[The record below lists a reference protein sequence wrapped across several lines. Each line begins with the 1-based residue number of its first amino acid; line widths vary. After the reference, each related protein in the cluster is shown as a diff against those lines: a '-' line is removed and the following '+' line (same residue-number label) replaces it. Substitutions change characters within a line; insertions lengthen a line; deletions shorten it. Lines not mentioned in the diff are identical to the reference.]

1 MLAGLD
7 WSIIIIYFIVSISIG
22 LYLRKKAGKDTGSFF
37 LSGRKLPWYI
47 AGTSMVATTFAADT
61 PLAVTELVAEH
72 GIAGNWVWWNMMIGG
87 MFTVFFFAKLWRRA
101 NIMTDCEF
109 VEIRYAGAPAKFLR
123 GFRAF
128 YIGIFMNVI
137 VIAWVNQAMETILS
151 VLFPD
156 FTIFGFSSFSVFGFE
171 FTSHLVLVAGL
182 MLLTAVYSS
191 MSGLMGVSLIDSFQF
206 FMAMAGCIVLAYFA
220 VGSPQVGGLDG
231 LKEKLPEWMLQ
242 FTPEVSSDEGSA
254 TGVMKMSL
262 LAFITYLGVQWWA
275 SWYPGAEPGGG
286 GYIAQRMMS
295 AKDEKNSLF
304 ATLWF
309 TVAHF
314 AVRPWPWIIVAL
326 CALIIYPDPAMH
338 ASGKSFV
345 FVIRDFL
352 PNGLLGLL
360 IAAFLAAYMSTLASQ
375 TIWGTSYIINDF
387 YLPFINK
394 KAKPKKQILTSRITA
409 ILLMIFSLFI
419 TAKLDTISGAWK
431 FILACTAGM
440 GLVLILR
447 WFWWRINAWSE
458 IVAIIAPFLIFPLI
472 YDKIAFPDSLLIIVG
487 WSVFC
492 WLIATIYTDPEPMS
506 KLKSFYQRVEPGG
519 IGWRKVQKE
528 LKLEKTHTHFTNLF
542 ICWILGVIMVLSFLF
557 GTGKLLLGEP
567 TLGLG
572 LLATAFVAGFGIW
585 KLIGLQNKK
594 EEVK

>member
-1 MLAGLD
+1 MLEFVD
-7 WSIIIIYFIVSISIG
+7 WSIILLYFVISIG
-22 LYLRKKAGKDTGSFF
+22 IGVILQKRAGKNTGNFF
-37 LSGRKLPWYI
+37 LGGRKLPWYI

-61 PLAVTELVAEH
+61 PLAVTELVSEN

-87 MFTVFFFAKLWRRA
+87 MFTVFFFSRLWRRA

-109 VEIRYAGAPAKFLR
+109 VTIRYSGAPAKFLR

-156 FTIFGFSSFSVFGFE
+156 FTIFGASSFSVLGFD

-182 MLLTAVYSS
+182 MLLTAIYAS

-206 FMAMAGCIVLAYFA
+206 FMAMAGCIVLAYYA
-220 VGSPQVGGLDG
+220 VDSPQVGGLSG
-231 LKEKLPEWMLQ
+231 LKEKLPEWVMR
-242 FTPEVSSDEGSA
+242 FTPELSSNGSA
-254 TGVMKMSL
+254 SGGGMMKMSL
-262 LAFITYLGVQWWA
+262 IAFATYLGVQWWA

-309 TVAHF
+309 TIAHF
-314 AVRPWPWIIVAL
+314 AVRPWPWIITAL
-326 CALIIYPDPAMH
+326 CALVIYPDPAMH

-345 FVIRDFL
+345 FIIRDFL

-375 TIWGTSYIINDF
+375 TIWGTSYIVNDF

-394 KAKPKKQILTSRITA
+394 KANQRKQIIVSRITA

-419 TAKLDTISGAWK
+419 TAKLNTISGAWK
-431 FILACTAGM
+431 FILECSAGM

-447 WFWWRINAWSE
+447 WYWWRINAWSE
-458 IVAIIAPFLIFPLI
+458 IVAILAPFII
-472 YDKIAFPDSLLIIVG
+472 YPFIPEKYAFPDSLLIIVG

-492 WLIATIYTDPEPMS
+492 WLVATAFTDPEPAE
-506 KLKSFYQRVEPGG
+506 KLFSFYKRVEPGG
-519 IGWRKVQKE
+519 IGWRPIQKK
-528 LKLEKTHTHFTNLF
+528 LKITETNTSFSYLF
-542 ICWILGVIMVLSFLF
+542 ICWILGVVMVLSFLF
-557 GTGKLLLGEP
+557 GTGKVLLGQAQ
-567 TLGLG
+567 L
-572 LLATAFVAGFGIW
+572 GFGLIAVAIASGFVIW
-585 KLIGLQNKK
+585 KLIGKYGFGK
-594 EEVK
+594 

>member
-1 MLAGLD
+1 MLQFLD
-7 WSIIIIYFIVSISIG
+7 WSIILCYFIISLSIG
-22 LYLRKKAGKDTGSFF
+22 VILQKRASKNTGNFF
-37 LSGRKLPWYI
+37 LGGRKLPWYI

-61 PLAVTELVAEH
+61 PLAVTELVAES

-87 MFTVFFFAKLWRRA
+87 MFTVFFFARLWRRA

-109 VEIRYAGAPAKFLR
+109 VTIRYSGKPARFLR

-156 FTIFGFSSFSVFGFE
+156 FTIAGVSSFSFLGFE

-182 MLLTAVYSS
+182 MLLTAIYSS

-220 VGSPQVGGLDG
+220 VDSPQVGGITG
-231 LKEKLPEWMLQ
+231 LKEKLPNWILQ
-242 FTPEVSSDEGSA
+242 FTPELTSNSTGSSG
-254 TGVMKMSL
+254 GVMKMSL
-262 LAFITYLGVQWWA
+262 VAFATYLGVQWWA

-309 TVAHF
+309 TIAHF
-314 AVRPWPWIIVAL
+314 AVRPWPWIITAL

-345 FVIRDFL
+345 FIIRDFL

-375 TIWGTSYIINDF
+375 TIWGTSYIVNDF
-387 YLPFINK
+387 YLPFVNK
-394 KAKPKKQILTSRITA
+394 NAGQSKQIIVSRITA
-409 ILLMIFSLFI
+409 ILLMLFSLVI
-419 TAKLDTISGAWK
+419 TAKLNTISGAWK
-431 FILACTAGM
+431 FILECSAGM

-447 WFWWRINAWSE
+447 WYWWRINAWSE
-458 IVAIIAPFLIFPLI
+458 IVAIVAPFII
-472 YDKIAFPDSLLIIVG
+472 YPFIPEKYAFPDSLLIIVG

-492 WLIATIYTDPEPMS
+492 WLVTTFFTDPEPTE
-506 KLKSFYQRVEPGG
+506 KLHSFYKRVEPGG
-519 IGWRKVQKE
+519 IGWRTVQKQ
-528 LKLEKTHTHFTNLF
+528 LNITEKNTRFTFLF
-542 ICWILGVIMVLSFLF
+542 ICWLLGVVMVLSFLF
-557 GTGKLLLGEP
+557 GTGKLLLGQAS
-567 TLGLG
+567 LGAA
-572 LLATAFVAGFGIW
+572 LLTVALLCGFGIW
-585 KLIGLQNKK
+585 KFIGKSQWN
-594 EEVK
+594 